1 MFVENI
7 IKMFKVRLIVIQM
20 VNVTSIETAG
30 SQSKHSAPQ
39 LGFLSGLNCYDDDD
53 GDFMKSHLF

>member
-39 LGFLSGLNCYDDDD
+39 LGFLSGL
-53 GDFMKSHLF
+53 L